1 MELEYA
7 FLADAAQVSDG
18 KTYVLGG
25 GVSVLWRDTFPA
37 PLGFAIVCQFT
48 YHRTEADSEHDVR
61 FVIMDAD
68 GNAVLPDITGQL
80 RVGQPGPG
88 APRNVP
94 LVVPLVI
101 VIPAVPVVQQAGD
114 YGVDVLLDG
123 RHVKNLPFAV
133 VSREL
138 V

>member
-18 KTYVLGG
+18 KTFVLGG
-25 GVSVLWRDTFPA
+25 GVSILWRDAFPA

-48 YHRTEADSEHDVR
+48 YHRTEADTEHEVR

-68 GNAVLPDITGQL
+68 GTAVLPDITGSL
-80 RVGQPGPG
+80 RVGQPAAG

-101 VIPAVPVVQQAGD
+101 VIPAVPVVQQAGE

-133 VSREL
+133 VSREPL
-138 V
+138 